1 VAESSFGD
9 NNGRAPDRIRRGDC
23 DSLFRVPAFL
33 NQSTT
38 PESTVTGQARPMERK
53 MAKADQ
59 LARLIAFLL
68 LSYFALTA
76 GGAFAFT
83 FVW

>member
-1 VAESSFGD
+1 VAERSFGD
-9 NNGRAPDRIRRGDC
+9 NDGRAPDRIRRGDC

-33 NQSTT
+33 NQSTA
-38 PESTVTGQARPMERK
+38 PQSTVTGQARPMEKK

-59 LARLIAFLL
+59 LARLMVFLL
-68 LSYFALTA
+68 LSYFVLTVA
-76 GGAFAFT
+76 GTFAFT